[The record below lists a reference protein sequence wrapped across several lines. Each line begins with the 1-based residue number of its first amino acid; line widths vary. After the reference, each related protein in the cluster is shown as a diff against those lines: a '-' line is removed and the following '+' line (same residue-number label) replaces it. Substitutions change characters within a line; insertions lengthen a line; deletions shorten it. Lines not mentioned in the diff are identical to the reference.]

1 MPEPNPPPVAD
12 VAARLAERLEDIG
25 CDYALGGAIALACW
39 AEPRGTIDVDV
50 SFYLPI
56 KELAKTVAVL
66 HAIDAEFSES
76 EVRESLVEHGF
87 CRVQFL
93 GRRLDVFLPIA
104 AIYDAARL
112 RRKKMPV
119 GDRQVMVWDAETLC
133 VFKMMFFRRKD
144 LADVEAILRTQ
155 GENLDLSWVAGQLVE
170 MYGNRNPRVSQWN
183 ELVDETRAES

>member
-1 MPEPNPPPVAD
+1 
-12 VAARLAERLEDIG
+12 
-25 CDYALGGAIALACW
+25 
-39 AEPRGTIDVDV
+39 
-50 SFYLPI
+50 
-56 KELAKTVAVL
+56 L

-76 EVRESLVEHGF
+76 KVRESLVEHGF

-104 AIYDAARL
+104 AIYAAARL

-155 GENLDLSWVAGQLVE
+155 GDDLDLSWVAGQLVE
-170 MYGNRNPRVSQWN
+170 MYGNCNPRVSQWN
-183 ELVDETRAES
+183 ELVDETRAEP